1 MASKDQHP
9 KQQQQP
15 RRPEQAAGQEE
26 LPLESSPYV
35 KHNDLEEYKQEAY
48 GTQGHVQPVDR
59 GAGSTD
65 APTPSGGTLPES
77 KLGAVRQKWHTYAW
91 KKLFSSSS

>member
-9 KQQQQP
+9 KQQQQL

-35 KHNDLEEYKQEAY
+35 KHNLEEYKQEAY
-48 GTQGHVQPVDR
+48 GTQGHMQPVDR

-77 KLGAVRQKWHTYAW
+77 KLGAVRRAAP
-91 KKLFSSSS
+91 